1 MSVISIRLVRKNTT
15 SANNDDLVIIRRSDN
30 NIRVNYTDHMQSSTS
45 KQNILL
51 TNTNLGCY
59 IKNLSLMFMADAEP
73 FANIQF
79 AFPGFPVFMATQE
92 SLQNTDTQDMLMEVA
107 EIVSDSWFADSP
119 SRGDPFESHW

>member
-1 MSVISIRLVRKNTT
+1 MSVISIRLIRKNTT

-30 NIRVNYTDHMQSSTS
+30 NINVNYTDNMQGDSS

-59 IKNLSLMFMADAEP
+59 IKNLSLMFLADAEP
-73 FANIQF
+73 FVKIQF

-107 EIVSDSWFADSP
+107 DIVSDSWFADSP
-119 SRGDPFESHW
+119 SRGDPFESH

>member
-15 SANNDDLVIIRRSDN
+15 SACNDDVVIIRRSDN
-30 NIRVNYTDHMQSSTS
+30 NISVKYADHLHGSCS

-59 IKNLSLMFMADAEP
+59 IKNLSLMFLADAEP

-92 SLQNTDTQDMLMEVA
+92 SLQNTDTQDMLLEIA

-119 SRGDPFESHW
+119 SRGDPFESHY

>member
-1 MSVISIRLVRKNTT
+1 MSVISIRLIRKNTT

-30 NIRVNYTDHMQSSTS
+30 NISVNYTDNMQSSTS

>member
-1 MSVISIRLVRKNTT
+1 MISIRLARKNNT
-15 SANNDDLVIIRRSDN
+15 SACNDDVVIIQRSDN
-30 NIRVNYTDHMQSSTS
+30 NISVKYSDRIAGGCS

-59 IKNLSLMFMADAEP
+59 IKNLSLMFLADVEP

-79 AFPGFPVFMATQE
+79 AFPGFPVFLATQE
-92 SLQNTDTQDMLMEVA
+92 SLQNPETQDMLLEIA

-119 SRGDPFESHW
+119 SRGDPFESYY